1 MVYTY
6 TYTDCANHTHVWKY
20 TYTIAT
26 PDFTLPV
33 DGASTVNCPA
43 DAVAPSAVPVVKD
56 ACGNTLTPVVVTP
69 SPIACNGT
77 MVYTYTYTDCAN
89 HTHVW
94 KYTYTIATPDF
105 TLPVDGAST
114 VNCPADAV
122 APSAVPVVKDACCKM
137 LPPPPRSTLARS
149 STASKVYK

>member
-1 MVYTY
+1 GNTLTPVVATPSPIACNGDRKCIEKYK
-6 TYTDCANHTHVWKY
+6 DCANHTHVWKY
-20 TYTIAT
+20 NYTIAT

-43 DAVAPSAVPVVKD
+43 DAVAPGSVPVVKD
-56 ACGNTLTPVVVTP
+56 ACGNTLTPLVATQFGR
-69 SPIACNGT
+69 AWCRT

-105 TLPVDGAST
+105 TLTADGAST
-114 VNCPADAV
+114 VNCQSDAV
-122 APSAVPVVKDACCKM
+122 AP
-137 LPPPPRSTLARS
+137 
-149 STASKVYK
+149 

>member
-6 TYTDCANHTHVWKY
+6 TYTDCSNNTPVCTY
-20 TYTIAT
+20 IYTISLHDA
-26 PDFTLPV
+26 LPIS

-43 DAVAPSAVPVVKD
+43 DAVAPGSVPVVKD
-56 ACGNTLTPVVVTP
+56 ACGNTLTPVVATP

-94 KYTYTIATPDF
+94 KYNYKITRLNFSHQINCYSI
-105 TLPVDGAST
+105 
-114 VNCPADAV
+114 VNCLADAV
-122 APSAVPVVKDACCKM
+122 
-137 LPPPPRSTLARS
+137 
-149 STASKVYK
+149 

>member
-6 TYTDCANHTHVWKY
+6 TYTDCANHTHVLNY
-20 TYTIAT
+20 FPTRRSS
-26 PDFTLPV
+26 DLTLPA

-43 DAVAPSAVPVVKD
+43 DAVAPGSVPVVKD
-56 ACGNTLTPVVVTP
+56 ACSYTLTTVVATP
-69 SPIACNGT
+69 STIACNGT

-105 TLPVDGAST
+105 TLPADGAST
-114 VNCPADAV
+114 VNCPRSEV
-122 APSAVPVVKDACCKM
+122 HTSALQSLKNVVCHM
-137 LPPPPRSTLARS
+137 LPPVIATPSPIACNE
-149 STASKVYK
+149 